1 MPLHLGHG
9 ERSEMGSTDVL
20 MQLMENAESEEV
32 RKACME
38 AVNAIEAI
46 PMLKNKLK
54 RSVPVPCMMGEKLYS
69 IIGED
74 VKAYEIDGYRIE
86 KDELY
91 MTSEEIFFPSSKI
104 GKYYFLS
111 EPVAKLAH
119 NKMYKGEKT
128 GY

>member
-1 MPLHLGHG
+1 M
-9 ERSEMGSTDVL
+9 

-54 RSVPVPCMMGEKLYS
+54 RSVPVPCMIGEKLYS

-104 GKYYFLS
+104 GKYYFFS
-111 EPVAKLAH
+111 EPVAKLAYD
-119 NKMYKGEKT
+119 KMYKGEKT
-128 GY
+128 G